1 MPRLGDWVDRWLIDG
16 LVNLCAKI
24 PRALGAILRSMQT
37 GMVQFYALAM
47 LLGVLVLIGTLLM
60 WPGD

>member
-1 MPRLGDWVDRWLIDG
+1 M
-16 LVNLCAKI
+16 CA
-24 PRALGAILRSMQT
+24 RFGAILRSMQT